1 MKLVLKSVISGTT
14 MYRFVPS
21 VKHENK
27 KLFYI
32 LMTWSATVCW
42 HFLGKCP
49 ENSEIVEPIERTIPK
64 IPVEK

>member
-32 LMTWSATVCW
+32 LMTWSATVY
-42 HFLGKCP
+42 
-49 ENSEIVEPIERTIPK
+49 
-64 IPVEK
+64 